1 MQSKIERSLRRPW
14 HQLALPPVLEALYLR
29 ESTPTSGR
37 IVQSWLA
44 IFILFNI
51 LSLKTDFD
59 AFGPERFHIPLI
71 ATLGVFVPVALGS
84 ILVLRGRP
92 SHRRQTLAALVTA
105 IVDMVIVLNSARL
118 APPEHVNTYL
128 IFAALV
134 PLVVGM
140 IAPMPFRHSLWFCGS
155 AFLLYVA
162 GVFGLGF
169 AGVEA
174 NGVPL
179 LVASLTLVPI
189 KLAYSR
195 EWEAKRSFLL
205 GLREREQA
213 TELARANA
221 RLATL
226 SETDP
231 LTGVPN
237 RRLFDRSLAEA
248 WAQAGAQGDRL
259 CVALF
264 DIDHFKLLNDTAGHA
279 EGDRC
284 IRQIATVLTASV
296 SASGGLLA
304 RYGGE
309 EFAALLPGAALG
321 SGTQIA
327 EAARRAVAD
336 LAVPHPGL
344 RPSALLTVSVGVA
357 ALQPGPAEA
366 GPAALLKRADDAL
379 YAAKKL
385 GRNRVEPHPAQA
397 QAEALVEAE
406 GGLGPLAA

>member
-1 MQSKIERSLRRPW
+1 MQASIERSLDRPW
-14 HQLALPPVLEALYLR
+14 HQLALPKDLEARYLI
-29 ESTPTSGR
+29 ETAPTSGR
-37 IVQSWLA
+37 FVQSWLA

-51 LSLKTDFD
+51 LSLKTDLD
-59 AFGPERFHIPLI
+59 AFGPERVHIPLI

-84 ILVLRGRP
+84 ILALRGRP
-92 SHRRQTLAALVTA
+92 SHLRLTLAALATA
-105 IVDMVIVLNSARL
+105 LVDMLVVLNSARL
-118 APPEHVNTYL
+118 APPEHTNTYL
-128 IFAALV
+128 ILAALV

-140 IAPMPFRHSLWFCGS
+140 IAPLPFRHSLWFCGS
-155 AFLLYVA
+155 AFLIYA
-162 GVFGLGF
+162 TGVIGLGF
-169 AGVEA
+169 AGLGA

-213 TELARANA
+213 AELARANA

-237 RRLFDRSLAEA
+237 RRLFDRGLAEA
-248 WAQAGAQGDRL
+248 WADAGKRGDWL

-284 IRQIATVLTASV
+284 IRQIATALTASV
-296 SASGGLLA
+296 SASGGLVA

-309 EFAALLPGAALG
+309 EFAALLPCTALDAG
-321 SGTQIA
+321 SGIA

-344 RPSALLTVSVGVA
+344 RPSAILTVSVGVA
-357 ALQPGPAEA
+357 AIQPGPVET

-379 YAAKKL
+379 YAAKGL
-385 GRNRVEPHPAQA
+385 GRNRVEPQPAQG
-397 QAEALVEAE
+397 Q
-406 GGLGPLAA
+406 GGRGPIAA

>member
-1 MQSKIERSLRRPW
+1 MQAEIERSLDRPW
-14 HQLALPPVLEALYLR
+14 YKLALPKDLEERYLV
-29 ESTPTSGR
+29 ETAPANGR
-37 IVQSWLA
+37 FVQSWLA

-51 LSLKTDFD
+51 LSLKADLD
-59 AFGPERFHIPLI
+59 AFGPERVHVPLI
-71 ATLGVFVPVALGS
+71 ATLGLFVPVALGS
-84 ILVLRGRP
+84 IVALRGRP
-92 SHRRQTLAALVTA
+92 SPRRLTLAALTTA
-105 IVDMVIVLNSARL
+105 LVDMLIVLNSARL
-118 APPEHVNTYL
+118 APPEHTNTYL
-128 IFAALV
+128 VLTPLV

-140 IAPMPFRHSLWFCGS
+140 IAPLPFRHSLWFCGS
-155 AFLLYVA
+155 AFLLYVT
-162 GVFGLGF
+162 GVVGLGF
-169 AGVEA
+169 LDRGS

-205 GLREREQA
+205 GLLEKEQA
-213 TELARANA
+213 AELARANA

-237 RRLFDRSLAEA
+237 RRLFDRGLAEA
-248 WAQAGAQGDRL
+248 WTDAGAHGEWL

-264 DIDHFKLLNDTAGHA
+264 DIDHFKLLNDSAGHA

-284 IRQIATVLTASV
+284 IRQIATALTASV
-296 SASGGLLA
+296 SAAGGLLA

-309 EFAALLPGAALG
+309 EFAALLPRTALETG
-321 SGTQIA
+321 SGIA

-344 RPSALLTVSVGVA
+344 PGPACLTVSVGVA
-357 ALQPGPAEA
+357 AIHGQHVPAGA

-379 YAAKKL
+379 YAAKRL
-385 GRNRVEPHPAQA
+385 GRNRVEPPAA
-397 QAEALVEAE
+397 Q
-406 GGLGPLAA
+406 GRRGHIAA